1 MSDQE
6 LLRALIF
13 LLVKK
18 SIISIEELESIIE
31 KIGRSKLSDILLPEE
46 IEDIRDNLKQYAREL
61 DERIKS
67 IHVTGWASALYRHGL
82 EENLKFIEKNLENLE
97 NLPIRYIDY
106 LRRILES
113 SGYKNKQVLRKLT
126 ILV

>member
-61 DERIKS
+61 DEKIKN
-67 IHVTGWASALYRHGL
+67 IHVTGWASASYRHSL
-82 EENLKFIEKNLENLE
+82 EEDLKFIEKNLENLE